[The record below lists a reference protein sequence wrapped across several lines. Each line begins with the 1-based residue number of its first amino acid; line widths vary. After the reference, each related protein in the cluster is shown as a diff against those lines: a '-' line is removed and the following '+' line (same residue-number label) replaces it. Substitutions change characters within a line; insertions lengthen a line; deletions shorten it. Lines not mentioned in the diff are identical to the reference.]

1 MDLMSACL
9 HKHWQTLEE
18 RQVSFSLMKS
28 TGRDIYIYTECLR
41 ASVHAAH
48 YHSDGHGKH
57 GCCLA
62 APLRKSPRIEGP
74 G

>member
-28 TGRDIYIYTECLR
+28 TGRDIFIQNVLGPQFTPR
-41 ASVHAAH
+41 TTAQMAMGSTVAALLH
-48 YHSDGHGKH
+48 
-57 GCCLA
+57 
-62 APLRKSPRIEGP
+62 R
-74 G
+74 